1 MNTTGIDLYSWATP
15 SGWKASCTLKE
26 LGIPYTLYPAD
37 ITKGQQQAP
46 EYLALNPNARIPTI
60 VDHDVGNFSVFESG
74 AIMIYLAEK
83 GGRLLPAGSK
93 ERSLVIQWLMF
104 QMGGVGPMQG
114 QANVFFRYFSDR
126 LPAAIARYQ
135 NEVRRLY
142 GVLDRRLADNE
153 WLATDFSI
161 ADIANWCLPDPQLGQ
176 GGGRRFAES
185 EALDGG
191 YRPTPWLRQGRADS
205 P

>member
-15 SGWKASCTLKE
+15 NGWKASCTLEE
-26 LGIPYTLYPAD
+26 LGIPYTLYPVD

-104 QMGGVGPMQG
+104 
-114 QANVFFRYFSDR
+114 
-126 LPAAIARYQ
+126 
-135 NEVRRLY
+135 
-142 GVLDRRLADNE
+142 
-153 WLATDFSI
+153 
-161 ADIANWCLPDPQLGQ
+161 
-176 GGGRRFAES
+176 
-185 EALDGG
+185 
-191 YRPTPWLRQGRADS
+191 
-205 P
+205 